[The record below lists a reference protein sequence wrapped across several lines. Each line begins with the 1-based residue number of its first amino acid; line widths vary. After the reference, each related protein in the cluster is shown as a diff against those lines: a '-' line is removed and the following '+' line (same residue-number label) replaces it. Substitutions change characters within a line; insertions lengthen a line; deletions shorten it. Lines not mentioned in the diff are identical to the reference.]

1 MKINA
6 SEIRVGMLLEHKN
19 DLWQVLKTQH
29 VKPGKG
35 GAFAQVEMKSV
46 NKNTKLNERF
56 RSNETVEKASLEET
70 NFNFLYEDEKN
81 YFFIDPKSFEQI
93 EIKKEIVGEKGKLL
107 TENLIVT
114 VSFYNELPISVEL
127 PNQVTCK
134 IETTDAALKG
144 QTVSSSYKPATLENG
159 LNIQVPPFIEA
170 GDDIIVDTRNLEY
183 IKKFNIMKSISANL
197 NIMIKA
203 SEKASKILIRDFG
216 EIENLQV
223 SKKGPRDFVTN
234 SDIKVEKII
243 FEELKKARP
252 NYSFISEEKGL
263 ENNKDESNTWI
274 IDPIDGTT
282 NFLHGIPHFAISI
295 ALKTNNEI
303 ISGLIYDP
311 IKDEMFFAEKNN
323 GAFFNNHRIRV
334 SKKNSINDCLFA
346 TGGKINQDHDLP
358 NRKSG
363 CAALDM
369 AYVASGRYDG
379 YFQNDL
385 NLWDIA
391 AGIILIKEAGG
402 IINNIDLN
410 QTQNLKVIASS
421 TDIST
426 KFNEKLHN
434 F

>member
-1 MKINA
+1 
-6 SEIRVGMLLEHKN
+6 
-19 DLWQVLKTQH
+19 
-29 VKPGKG
+29 
-35 GAFAQVEMKSV
+35 
-46 NKNTKLNERF
+46 
-56 RSNETVEKASLEET
+56 
-70 NFNFLYEDEKN
+70 
-81 YFFIDPKSFEQI
+81 
-93 EIKKEIVGEKGKLL
+93 
-107 TENLIVT
+107 
-114 VSFYNELPISVEL
+114 
-127 PNQVTCK
+127 
-134 IETTDAALKG
+134 
-144 QTVSSSYKPATLENG
+144 
-159 LNIQVPPFIEA
+159 
-170 GDDIIVDTRNLEY
+170 
-183 IKKFNIMKSISANL
+183 MKSISANL

-203 SEKASKILIRDFG
+203 SEKASKTLIRDFG

-263 ENNKDESNTWI
+263 ENNKDASNTWI
-274 IDPIDGTT
+274 IDPIDGTV

-303 ISGLIYDP
+303 VSGLIYDP

-334 SKKNSINDCLFA
+334 SKKNNINDCLFA

-358 NRKSG
+358 NRKTG

-379 YFQNDL
+379 CFQNDL

-410 QTQNLKVIASS
+410 KTQNLKVIASS